1 MFALGQF
8 LHQQHVSASL
18 GESDYG
24 ALAVFAH
31 DGVHLPVAEARPVS
45 LWRTLVYAYTLGY
58 VPHLG
63 CAVGPAMPVVFHL
76 VTAVRSEFAAR
87 IGADKAVYE
96 LVGYSPAV
104 FLHVRLNLLGRPVLG
119 PEQVQR
125 LPHDCGVLCTVGRS
139 ALPAFHGLLVSLVPQ
154 IVASLRGIASDLAA
168 EC

>member
-18 GESDYG
+18 GERDYG
-24 ALAVFAH
+24 ALAVFAN
-31 DGVHLPVAEARPVS
+31 DGVNIPIVAELPVTQWKTVVS
-45 LWRTLVYAYTLGY
+45 AYTLGY

-63 CAVGPAMPVVFHL
+63 CTVGPAMLVVFHL

-87 IGADKAVYE
+87 ISADKAVYE
-96 LVGYSPAV
+96 LVGYSPAA

-139 ALPAFHGLLVSLVPQ
+139 ALSALHGLLMSLVPQ
-154 IVASLRGIASDLAA
+154 IVASLR
-168 EC
+168 